1 MADIVNQVDGK
12 VQVIFSRSGD
22 YGTFR
27 DALWMTQEQYDST
40 SADVLEA
47 MKDER
52 YANWL
57 AIVTAPPQE

>member
-22 YGTFR
+22 YGTFT

-47 MKDER
+47 MKEER

-57 AIVTAPPQE
+57 AIVNAPPQE

>member
-40 SADVLEA
+40 SADVLVA
-47 MKDER
+47 MEDER